1 MKLVFFKNK
10 RYEYIFRIPKRFKKK
25 TTTKLLVFYV
35 NKLEYTEI
43 TAIREGDNLFELISF
58 RKCP

>member
-10 RYEYIFRIPKRFKKK
+10 RHEYIFRTPKEKKK
-25 TTTKLLVFYV
+25 RTKLLVFYL

-43 TAIREGDNLFELISF
+43 TAIREGDNLIELISF

>member
-1 MKLVFFKNK
+1 MN
-10 RYEYIFRIPKRFKKK
+10 IFLGHQKKK
-25 TTTKLLVFYV
+25 KKKNPTKLLVFYL

-58 RKCP
+58 RKCL

>member
-1 MKLVFFKNK
+1 MVFFKNK
-10 RYEYIFRIPKRFKKK
+10 RHEYIFRTPKKK
-25 TTTKLLVFYV
+25 KKKNPTKLLVFYL

-58 RKCP
+58 RKCL

>member
-1 MKLVFFKNK
+1 MKLVLFKNK
-10 RYEYIFRIPKRFKKK
+10 RHEYTFRTPKRKKK
-25 TTTKLLVFYV
+25 KHTKLLVFYL

-43 TAIREGDNLFELISF
+43 TAIREGDNLIELISF

>member
-10 RYEYIFRIPKRFKKK
+10 RHEYIFRTPKKK
-25 TTTKLLVFYV
+25 KKPTKLLVFYL
-35 NKLEYTEI
+35 NELEYTEI

-58 RKCP
+58 RKCL

>member
-1 MKLVFFKNK
+1 MNILLGHQK
-10 RYEYIFRIPKRFKKK
+10 EKKK
-25 TTTKLLVFYV
+25 KKHTKLLVFYL

-43 TAIREGDNLFELISF
+43 TAIREGDKLIELISF

>member
-10 RYEYIFRIPKRFKKK
+10 RHEYIFRTPKKK
-25 TTTKLLVFYV
+25 KKNPTKLLVFYL

-58 RKCP
+58 RKCL